1 MCIRDR
7 FNILHYVVRAWPWI
21 LVALV
26 AIVVFPNLEDPEMG
40 YPLLMLEYLPVGALG
55 LVVASF
61 VAAFMSTVSTQIN
74 WGASYLVNDLYSRFV
89 NPRAS
94 QKRLVAIGRVASVGM
109 VAFAGAAAFYAQD
122 IGTVFRFMIAIGTG
136 PGAVLILRWFWWRVN
151 ASAELASMLAG
162 FGIALATYL
171 PVWGGMGF
179 GLRLAVTAF
188 GTAAVWIPVMYLTR
202 PESDETLDAFYRRV
216 RPGGPGWRGARAR
229 TGLEPVTLLRHDLAR
244 TVAATATLFGGMFAI
259 GGAMLAE
266 PGLAAGSA
274 LLCAAG
280 LVGLRTLGKRHVAA
294 EAASSEL

>member
-1 MCIRDR
+1 
-7 FNILHYVVRAWPWI
+7 
-21 LVALV
+21 
-26 AIVVFPNLEDPEMG
+26 
-40 YPLLMLEYLPVGALG
+40 
-55 LVVASF
+55 
-61 VAAFMSTVSTQIN
+61 MS
-74 WGASYLVNDLYSRFV
+74 
-89 NPRAS
+89 
-94 QKRLVAIGRVASVGM
+94 
-109 VAFAGAAAFYAQD
+109 
-122 IGTVFRFMIAIGTG
+122 
-136 PGAVLILRWFWWRVN
+136 
-151 ASAELASMLAG
+151 
-162 FGIALATYL
+162 
-171 PVWGGMGF
+171 GF

-266 PGLAAGSA
+266 PGLAAGST